1 MSGHIAPMGE
11 MRSAYNILVWKSE
24 GKILLENLGRGGKDV
39 TEWVLENRIRRC
51 GLDAPGSG

>member
-1 MSGHIAPMGE
+1 MGE